1 MTVISMKQLLEAGC
15 HFGHPTRKWNP
26 KMKKYIFTARNDI
39 HILNLEDTSKQIDEA
54 YVFIK
59 EKVLA
64 GANVLYVGT
73 KKGEIVKQEA
83 ERANMFYVSS
93 RWLGG
98 TLTNFSTIRKRIDR
112 MNKLNQMETLG
123 DFELLPKKEVIKLK
137 AERDKLAANLS
148 GIKDMTSIPGLMII
162 VDPSTE
168 HIAVQEA
175 KRLGIPTVGIVDTNS
190 NPDDVDVCIPAN
202 DDASGSVKLIL
213 SALTDAYDNMNTKNY
228 YTGVVFLCMAQFYY
242 DMTIPEINFIFEHT
256 GDYLAKHEEAMFGAC
271 MDVLEVKGDV
281 AWTFYTSKTTQ
292 ATLQNYVKKHSDKCS
307 QQRGK

>member
-1 MTVISMKQLLEAGC
+1 MSVISMKQLLEAGC

-123 DFELLPKKEVIKLK
+123 DFDLLPKKEVIKLK

-190 NPDDVDVCIPAN
+190 NPEDVDVCIPAN

-213 SALTDAYDNMNTKNY
+213 SALTDAILEAKG
-228 YTGVVFLCMAQFYY
+228 GVVLHDLTASEDEVSMES
-242 DMTIPEINFIFEHT
+242 MVT
-256 GDYLAKHEEAMFGAC
+256 GEVVKEEAKQEEKK
-271 MDVLEVKGDV
+271 V
-281 AWTFYTSKTTQ
+281 SKKRAPAKKAEE
-292 ATLQNYVKKHSDKCS
+292 ATEENA
-307 QQRGK
+307 

>member
-1 MTVISMKQLLEAGC
+1 MSVISMKQLLEAGC

-98 TLTNFSTIRKRIDR
+98 TLTNFTTIRKRIDR

-123 DFELLPKKEVIKLK
+123 DFDLLPKKEVIKLK

-213 SALTDAYDNMNTKNY
+213 SALTDAILKAKG
-228 YTGVVFLCMAQFYY
+228 GVVLHDLNASEDEVSM
-242 DMTIPEINFIFEHT
+242 
-256 GDYLAKHEEAMFGAC
+256 EAMVTG
-271 MDVLEVKGDV
+271 EVEKV
-281 AWTFYTSKTTQ
+281 EAQKAEKKVSKKRAPAKKAEETTEEN
-292 ATLQNYVKKHSDKCS
+292 A
-307 QQRGK
+307 

>member
-1 MTVISMKQLLEAGC
+1 MSVISMKQLLEAGC

-98 TLTNFSTIRKRIDR
+98 TLTNFTTIRKRIER

-123 DFELLPKKEVIKLK
+123 DFDLLPKKEVIKLK

-168 HIAVQEA
+168 HIAVKEA

-213 SALTDAYDNMNTKNY
+213 SALTDAILEAKG
-228 YTGVVFLCMAQFYY
+228 GVVLHDLTASEDEVSMES
-242 DMTIPEINFIFEHT
+242 MVT
-256 GDYLAKHEEAMFGAC
+256 GEVVKEEAKKEEKK
-271 MDVLEVKGDV
+271 V
-281 AWTFYTSKTTQ
+281 SKKRAPAKKAEETQ
-292 ATLQNYVKKHSDKCS
+292 ENA
-307 QQRGK
+307 

>member
-1 MTVISMKQLLEAGC
+1 MSVISMKQLLEAGC

-123 DFELLPKKEVIKLK
+123 DFDLLPKKEVIKLK
-137 AERDKLAANLS
+137 QERDKLAANLS
-148 GIKDMTSIPGLMII
+148 GIKDMTSLPGLMII

-168 HIAVQEA
+168 HIAIQEA

-213 SALTDAYDNMNTKNY
+213 SALTDAILEAKG
-228 YTGVVFLCMAQFYY
+228 GVVLHDLTASDEEVSMEA
-242 DMTIPEINFIFEHT
+242 MVT
-256 GDYLAKHEEAMFGAC
+256 GDVVKEEAQKAEKK
-271 MDVLEVKGDV
+271 V
-281 AWTFYTSKTTQ
+281 SKKRAPAKKEKAEETQ
-292 ATLQNYVKKHSDKCS
+292 ENA
-307 QQRGK
+307 

>member
-1 MTVISMKQLLEAGC
+1 MSVISMKQLLEAGC

-98 TLTNFSTIRKRIDR
+98 TLTNFTTIRKRIDR

-123 DFELLPKKEVIKLK
+123 DFDLLPKKEVIKLK

-213 SALTDAYDNMNTKNY
+213 SALTDAILEAKG
-228 YTGVVFLCMAQFYY
+228 GVVLHDLTESDEEVSMEA
-242 DMTIPEINFIFEHT
+242 MVT
-256 GDYLAKHEEAMFGAC
+256 GEVEKVEAKKEEKKVSKKRAPAKKAEEATEENA
-271 MDVLEVKGDV
+271 
-281 AWTFYTSKTTQ
+281 
-292 ATLQNYVKKHSDKCS
+292 
-307 QQRGK
+307 

>member
-1 MTVISMKQLLEAGC
+1 MSVISMKQLLEAGC

-98 TLTNFSTIRKRIDR
+98 TLTNFTTIRKRIER

-123 DFELLPKKEVIKLK
+123 DFDLLPKKEVIKLK

-213 SALTDAYDNMNTKNY
+213 SALTDAILEAKG
-228 YTGVVFLCMAQFYY
+228 GVVLHDLTESDEEVSMES
-242 DMTIPEINFIFEHT
+242 MVT
-256 GDYLAKHEEAMFGAC
+256 GEVEKVEAKKEEKKVSKKRAPAKKAEEATEENA
-271 MDVLEVKGDV
+271 
-281 AWTFYTSKTTQ
+281 
-292 ATLQNYVKKHSDKCS
+292 
-307 QQRGK
+307 

>member
-1 MTVISMKQLLEAGC
+1 MSVISMKQLLEAGC

-123 DFELLPKKEVIKLK
+123 DFDLLPKKEVIKLK
-137 AERDKLAANLS
+137 QERDKLAANLS
-148 GIKDMTSIPGLMII
+148 GIKDMTSLPGLMII

-213 SALTDAYDNMNTKNY
+213 SALTDAILEAKG
-228 YTGVVFLCMAQFYY
+228 GVVLHDLTATDEEVSMESMVTGEVEKVEAQK
-242 DMTIPEINFIFEHT
+242 PE
-256 GDYLAKHEEAMFGAC
+256 KK
-271 MDVLEVKGDV
+271 V
-281 AWTFYTSKTTQ
+281 SKKRET
-292 ATLQNYVKKHSDKCS
+292 VKKEKVEESTEENA
-307 QQRGK
+307 

>member
-1 MTVISMKQLLEAGC
+1 MSVISMKQLLEAGC

-98 TLTNFSTIRKRIDR
+98 TLTNFTTIRKRIER

-123 DFELLPKKEVIKLK
+123 DFDLLPKKEVIKLK

-190 NPDDVDVCIPAN
+190 NPEDVDVCIPAN

-213 SALTDAYDNMNTKNY
+213 SALTDAILEAKG
-228 YTGVVFLCMAQFYY
+228 GVVLHDLTAS
-242 DMTIPEINFIFEHT
+242 DEEISMESMVT
-256 GDYLAKHEEAMFGAC
+256 GEVEKEEAQKAEKK
-271 MDVLEVKGDV
+271 VSKKRPAAKKGK
-281 AWTFYTSKTTQ
+281 AEETQ
-292 ATLQNYVKKHSDKCS
+292 ENA
-307 QQRGK
+307 

>member
-1 MTVISMKQLLEAGC
+1 MSVISMKQLLEAGC

-98 TLTNFSTIRKRIDR
+98 TLTNFTTIRKRIDR
-112 MNKLNQMETLG
+112 MNKLNNMETLG
-123 DFELLPKKEVIKLK
+123 DFDLLPKKEVIKLK
-137 AERDKLAANLS
+137 AERDKLAANLT
-148 GIKDMTSIPGLMII
+148 GIKDMTSIPGLIVL
-162 VDPSTE
+162 VDPHTE
-168 HIAVQEA
+168 HIAIQEA
-175 KRLGIPTVGIVDTNS
+175 KKLGIPTVGIVDTNS
-190 NPDDVDVCIPAN
+190 NPEDVDVCIPAN
-202 DDASGSVKLIL
+202 DDAIGSVKLII
-213 SALTDAYDNMNTKNY
+213 SALTDAILEAKQ
-228 YTGVVFLCMAQFYY
+228 GVILHDLTASDEEVSMEA
-242 DMTIPEINFIFEHT
+242 MVSGEVV
-256 GDYLAKHEEAMFGAC
+256 KEEASEEEKVEKKKRAP
-271 MDVLEVKGDV
+271 KKV
-281 AWTFYTSKTTQ
+281 AKTEETESEN
-292 ATLQNYVKKHSDKCS
+292 A
-307 QQRGK
+307 

>member
-1 MTVISMKQLLEAGC
+1 MSVISKQLLEAGC

-98 TLTNFSTIRKRIDR
+98 TLTNFTTIRKRIDR

-123 DFELLPKKEVIKLK
+123 DFDLLPKKEVIKLK
-137 AERDKLAANLS
+137 QERDKLAANLS
-148 GIKDMTSIPGLMII
+148 GIKDMTSLPGLMII

-213 SALTDAYDNMNTKNY
+213 SALTDAILEAKG
-228 YTGVVFLCMAQFYY
+228 GVVLHDLTASEDEVSMES
-242 DMTIPEINFIFEHT
+242 MVT
-256 GDYLAKHEEAMFGAC
+256 GDVVKEEAKKAEKK
-271 MDVLEVKGDV
+271 VSKKRPEVKKEKV
-281 AWTFYTSKTTQ
+281 EESTEENA
-292 ATLQNYVKKHSDKCS
+292 
-307 QQRGK
+307 

>member
-1 MTVISMKQLLEAGC
+1 MSVISMKQLLEAGC

-123 DFELLPKKEVIKLK
+123 DFDLLPKKEVIKLK
-137 AERDKLAANLS
+137 QERDKLAANLS
-148 GIKDMTSIPGLMII
+148 GIKDMTSLPGLMII

-213 SALTDAYDNMNTKNY
+213 SALTDAILEAKG
-228 YTGVVFLCMAQFYY
+228 GVVLHDLTASEDEVSMEA
-242 DMTIPEINFIFEHT
+242 MVT
-256 GDYLAKHEEAMFGAC
+256 GDVVKEEAKKAEKK
-271 MDVLEVKGDV
+271 V
-281 AWTFYTSKTTQ
+281 SKKRSV
-292 ATLQNYVKKHSDKCS
+292 VKKEVAEKAEET
-307 QQRGK
+307 QENA

>member
-1 MTVISMKQLLEAGC
+1 MSVISMKQLLEAGC

-123 DFELLPKKEVIKLK
+123 DFDLLPKKEVIKLK
-137 AERDKLAANLS
+137 QERDKLAANLS
-148 GIKDMTSIPGLMII
+148 GIKDMTSLPGLMII

-213 SALTDAYDNMNTKNY
+213 SALTDAILEAKG
-228 YTGVVFLCMAQFYY
+228 GVVLHDLTATDEEVSMESMVTGEVEKVEAQK
-242 DMTIPEINFIFEHT
+242 PE
-256 GDYLAKHEEAMFGAC
+256 KK
-271 MDVLEVKGDV
+271 V
-281 AWTFYTSKTTQ
+281 SKKRET
-292 ATLQNYVKKHSDKCS
+292 VKKVEESTEENA
-307 QQRGK
+307 

>member
-1 MTVISMKQLLEAGC
+1 MSVISMKQLLEAGC

-98 TLTNFSTIRKRIDR
+98 TLTNFTTIRKRIDR

-123 DFELLPKKEVIKLK
+123 DFDLLPKKEVIKLK
-137 AERDKLAANLS
+137 AERDKLAVNLS

-213 SALTDAYDNMNTKNY
+213 SALTDAILEAKG
-228 YTGVVFLCMAQFYY
+228 GVVLHDLTESEEEVSM
-242 DMTIPEINFIFEHT
+242 
-256 GDYLAKHEEAMFGAC
+256 EAMVTG
-271 MDVLEVKGDV
+271 EVEKV
-281 AWTFYTSKTTQ
+281 EAQKAEKKVSKKRNPAKKAEETQ
-292 ATLQNYVKKHSDKCS
+292 ENA
-307 QQRGK
+307 

>member
-1 MTVISMKQLLEAGC
+1 MSVISMKQLLEAGC

-26 KMKKYIFTARNDI
+26 KMKKYIFTDRNDI

-54 YVFIK
+54 YVYIK

-98 TLTNFSTIRKRIDR
+98 TLTNFTTIRKRIDR
-112 MNKLNQMETLG
+112 MNKLNQMEALG

-148 GIKDMTSIPGLMII
+148 GIKDMTSLPGLMII

-190 NPDDVDVCIPAN
+190 DPDDVNVCIPAN

-213 SALTDAYDNMNTKNY
+213 SVLTDAILEAKG
-228 YTGVVFLCMAQFYY
+228 GVVLHDLTANEDEVSMES
-242 DMTIPEINFIFEHT
+242 MVT
-256 GDYLAKHEEAMFGAC
+256 GEVEKVEAKKEEKK
-271 MDVLEVKGDV
+271 V
-281 AWTFYTSKTTQ
+281 SKKRP
-292 ATLQNYVKKHSDKCS
+292 AKKEKAEE
-307 QQRGK
+307 KAE